1 MPEPQ
6 HKRKFDRGAI
16 TYLDGWDSPAAP
28 EWANGALPIQR
39 KAHTILDGGKEADE
53 IWISTQEED
62 REGDV
67 LISTG
72 ARLDNYWKNPVLG
85 WNHGRGSI
93 DFPIGRVT
101 NVEIVSGRGLFA
113 RWEWPPWKF
122 ENPKEGVEA
131 VDDIHRLWNGRF
143 INAASVWFRI
153 LKADPKEGHENDWW
167 PPLIVHEWELMEA
180 ALVYVPANQ
189 SAVRRS
195 LKAIGET
202 DYLRRIRRKF
212 RQKWGN
218 DGERL
223 AAEPRQTVETPRRGV
238 SNRADAAHPPVRNVI
253 VSINQPVLSE
263 VEGPDLVRFDEKLNH
278 LTLAV
283 ETLHRLSLR
292 GNVSKPPGT

>member
-1 MPEPQ
+1 MPESNAAILAAQ
-6 HKRKFDRGAI
+6 DLDHKRSFTAGTVA
-16 TYLDGWDSPAAP
+16 YLDGCDSPHAP
-28 EWANGALPIQR
+28 EWASGALAVRR
-39 KAHTILDGGKEADE
+39 KAHTILEGGKEADE

-62 REGDV
+62 REGDI
-67 LISTG
+67 LIAAG

-93 DFPIGRVT
+93 DFPIGRIT
-101 NVEIVSGRGLFA
+101 NVEIISGRGLFA

-195 LKAIGET
+195 LKAIGESE
-202 DYLRRIRRKF
+202 YLRRVKRKF
-212 RQKWGN
+212 RQKWG
-218 DGERL
+218 DHGERL
-223 AAEPRQTVETPRRGV
+223 TAAESRPSGNAVKT
-238 SNRADAAHPPVRNVI
+238 PVRNI
-253 VSINQPVLSE
+253 IIPINME
-263 VEGPDLVRFDEKLNH
+263 LVRLDEKLNH
-278 LTLAV
+278 LNTAV
-283 ETLHRLSLR
+283 ETLHR
-292 GNVSKPPGT
+292 NVSKTQ